1 MKERMIRLNETNDV
15 QEFVK
20 AAENCDFDINL
31 IYRHM
36 FIDAKS
42 ILGVFGLMMNDM
54 KVSYTGEN
62 PVFDQIVQKYAIS

>member
-1 MKERMIRLNETNDV
+1 MKETIIRLNETSDV

-36 FIDAKS
+36 FIDGKS
-42 ILGVFGLMMNDM
+42 ILGVLGLMMNDM
-54 KVSYTGEN
+54 KVSYKGDN
-62 PVFDQIVQKYAIS
+62 PVFDQVVRKYAVA